1 MLSLLMLIG
10 VMRMLILWL
19 LDSVKKRTGE
29 DGQLDFEHN
38 KERGPIADRHQT
50 MAAVAIAQS
59 CYMQGITLTLA
70 LILC

>member
-1 MLSLLMLIG
+1 MLIG
-10 VMRMLILWL
+10 VMRMLVLWL
-19 LDSVKKRTGE
+19 FDSVKKRTGE

-38 KERGPIADRHQT
+38 KERGPAADQHRT
-50 MAAVAIAQS
+50 VAAVAIARS